1 MVRTGHCLGARP
13 SLALLGVG
21 ASVER
26 ATAVVVPP
34 RVLVEALTALAA
46 ADGRLA
52 VAEAALPLLLDLP
65 GVRAAAVVERAGSD
79 VVVQGSAG
87 YDCGA
92 MAPGSR
98 LPLDAGLPVT
108 EAVRTDRTV
117 ARGTGP
123 SWFAAPFVRRGAG
136 GLLLSLHGAPPEDP
150 APVVA
155 LARAVGQALERVRRT
170 EGALAELAVLTA
182 GAAPT
187 VADGAALDVSPL
199 DLVVRSVPHEGSV
212 GGDVLLS
219 APDGRGGSWLVV
231 ADVCGSGLAAALV
244 GRSVATAARALAPYS
259 RGPAALLHDLE
270 RSLRP
275 VVLPGSFVTALVVH
289 LGSGTT
295 LASAGHPPPLV
306 LTSAGATVLHLPT
319 GLPLGLET
327 GGEDA
332 YEQVGVVLPPGALL
346 LLHTDGLS
354 DRQGARDTEPLALV
368 QGVPVEDPATVADL
382 VLAAAERAGPATDDV
397 AVMVVRPG
405 RVAAVRTG
413 SPG

>member
-1 MVRTGHCLGARP
+1 MGAP
-13 SLALLGVG
+13 
-21 ASVER
+21 VER
-26 ATAVVVPP
+26 ATALVVPP
-34 RVLVEALTALAA
+34 RVLVDALTALAA

-52 VAEAALPLLLDLP
+52 VAEAALPLLLELP

-92 MAPGSR
+92 MAPGQR

-108 EAVRTDRTV
+108 EAVRTDRAL
-117 ARGTGP
+117 ARGSGP
-123 SWFAAPFVRRGAG
+123 SWFAAPFARRGAG
-136 GLLLSLHGAPPEDP
+136 GLLLSLHGPPPDDP

-187 VADGAALDVSPL
+187 VADEAALG
-199 DLVVRSVPHEGSV
+199 VVIRSVPHEGSV

-219 APDGRGGSWLVV
+219 APDGRGGCWLVV

-259 RGPAALLHDLE
+259 RGPAQLLHDLE

-289 LGSGTT
+289 LGARTT
-295 LASAGHPPPLV
+295 VASAGHPPPLV
-306 LTSAGATVLHLPT
+306 LTASGATVLDLPT

-327 GGEDA
+327 GDEEA
-332 YEQVGVVLPPGALL
+332 YEQVAVVLPPDALL

-354 DRQGARDTEPLALV
+354 DREGARDTEPLALV
-368 QGVPVEDPATVADL
+368 RQIPVEDPATVADL
-382 VLAAAERAGPATDDV
+382 VLAAAERAGRATDDV

-405 RVAAVRTG
+405 SVGAPAG
-413 SPG
+413 